1 MRRVLVIGPGGSGKS
16 ALAARIGEC
25 TGLPVV
31 HLDALYWRPGWVPTP
46 RDEWRATVTEL
57 VARDAWVMDGNY
69 SGTLD
74 LRLRACDTVVFLDV
88 PRLVCLW
95 RILLR
100 RLRFRGRSR
109 PDVAEGCAERLTWEF
124 VRWVWTYPRRRRP
137 RVMEQLR
144 AAEREG
150 RARVVVLRSAAD
162 VERFVA
168 GLGAGGG

>member
-16 ALAARIGEC
+16 TLATSIGER

-46 RDEWRATVTEL
+46 REEWTAAVAEL

-95 RILLR
+95 RILRR
-100 RLRFRGRSR
+100 RLRFRGTSR
-109 PDVAEGCAERLTWEF
+109 PDVAEGCPERLTWEF
-124 VRWVWTYPRRRRP
+124 VWWVWTYPRRRRP
-137 RVMEQLR
+137 RVLQQLR

-150 RARVVVLRSAAD
+150 RVRVVVLRSAEEA
-162 VERFVA
+162 ERFVA
-168 GLGAGGG
+168 RLGAG